1 MLYYLGK
8 GTEFKKEDCKEYKTI
23 EGALKAA
30 AKNEELVVWDEN
42 GNVIGSLTDNV
53 PEGALETNP
62 DGSVNTY
69 NADGNK
75 VGTMTAEELKAAT
88 TLTDDKD
95 AEGQQGNA
103 GASTDDESGGTGG
116 NAPVEPENGQNG
128 ANSEQENGQQ
138 TSGDGDDVAGQQT
151 SGDGD
156 DAAEQETSGDDENG
170 GTGGNA
176 PVEPK
181 NGQNGA
187 NSEQEN
193 EQQTSGD
200 GDDVAGQQTSGDG
213 DDAAEQETSGDDESK
228 TEEQV
233 SDSDT
238 IYPEKTTRAIV
249 DCDGALNLRR
259 SASWGNES
267 ICGRAV
273 RGQSYYIKA
282 IHTVEGKK
290 MLETIDGIFLSGQP
304 EHVRIIEV

>member
-95 AEGQQGNA
+95 AEGQQGDA
-103 GASTDDESGGTGG
+103 GASTNDENGG
-116 NAPVEPENGQNG
+116 NGGNTPVEPE
-128 ANSEQENGQQ
+128 
-138 TSGDGDDVAGQQT
+138 
-151 SGDGD
+151 
-156 DAAEQETSGDDENG
+156 
-170 GTGGNA
+170 
-176 PVEPK
+176 

-200 GDDVAGQQTSGDG
+200 GDDAAGQQTSGDG
-213 DDAAEQETSGDDESK
+213 DDAAGQETSGDDESE

>member
-69 NADGNK
+69 NTDGNK

-95 AEGQQGNA
+95 AEGQQGDA
-103 GASTDDESGGTGG
+103 GAST
-116 NAPVEPENGQNG
+116 
-128 ANSEQENGQQ
+128 
-138 TSGDGDDVAGQQT
+138 
-151 SGDGD
+151 
-156 DAAEQETSGDDENG
+156 DDENG

-200 GDDVAGQQTSGDG
+200 GDDAAGQQTSGDG
-213 DDAAEQETSGDDESK
+213 DNAAEQETSGDDESK